1 MPKIKPVR
9 HNPKLDMTPLVDLAF
24 LLVAFFMLT
33 TKFKAD
39 EAVTVDTPTSTSN
52 FKLPETDVM
61 VITMSKEGNAYFNMD
76 NQKNRS
82 ALLRK
87 IGEVKGI
94 EFTDSEVR
102 TFSLL
107 TSFGVPF
114 NRLKSFLNMES
125 DVRNRPDSQPGI
137 PMDST
142 NNELN
147 EWVRYARMQNPS
159 LRVAIKGDRNAKYE
173 NFKGIVKVLTD
184 NRANRF
190 NLITNLEMAPTTEQ
204 Q

>member
-9 HNPKLDMTPLVDLAF
+9 HSPKLDMTPMVDLAF

-39 EAVTVDTPTSTSN
+39 EAVTVDTPSSTSDI
-52 FKLPETDVM
+52 KLPDTDVM
-61 VITMSKEGNAYFNMD
+61 VISMSKEGNAYFNMD
-76 NQKNRS
+76 NQKNRA

-87 IGEVKGI
+87 ISEAKGI
-94 EFTDSEVR
+94 QFTEEEIK

-107 TSFGVPF
+107 SSFGVPF
-114 NRLKSFLNMES
+114 SNLKTFLNMDQDARS
-125 DVRNRPDSQPGI
+125 KPQNQPGI

-147 EWVRYARMQNPS
+147 EWVRYARMQNPA
-159 LRVAIKGDRNAKYE
+159 LRIAIKGDKNAKYE

-190 NLITNLEMAPTTEQ
+190 NLVTNMEMAPKQE
-204 Q
+204 